1 MDEVQDRQEDLVCIM
16 LYVHCNTRQNGR
28 SVFIINTTTLFLIT
42 IYLITIISLETKAIF
57 IITMIFFF
65 ICVVITILLNH
76 PSS

>member
-1 MDEVQDRQEDLVCIM
+1 M

-28 SVFIINTTTLFLIT
+28 SRFIINTTTLFLIT